1 MSIDQHEPSRRVIS
15 AETFGLTEQERL
27 WDRVSHERFLE
38 ILSDPKTQV
47 HALEES
53 HNNYGEYLFVT
64 LSRPGGKQRVF
75 LTFYGLGY
83 HEYRERW
90 VYQEWY
96 WYESVRGAG
105 LEQKRVSRQDARQ
118 QIDERHRECQASAE
132 RDTQTN
138 RGRIFE
144 LLADLTDEDG
154 AYTEM
159 EDLSNWLL
167 DDDEEGDVR

>member
-1 MSIDQHEPSRRVIS
+1 MSIDQHEPSRRVTP
-15 AETFGLTEQERL
+15 AEAFGLTEQERL
-27 WDRVSHERFLE
+27 WDRVSHERL
-38 ILSDPKTQV
+38 LQLLGDRKTQV

-90 VYQEWY
+90 VYQDWY

-105 LEQKRVSRQDARQ
+105 LEQKRVSHQDARWL
-118 QIDERHRECQASAE
+118 IDARYRECEASA
-132 RDTQTN
+132 RHDTQTN
-138 RGRIFE
+138 RGRVFE
-144 LLADLTDEDG
+144 LLADFTDEDG
-154 AYTEM
+154 AYIEM
-159 EDLSNWLL
+159 EDLPHRLL
-167 DDDEEGDVR
+167 DDDADEDLR